1 MDEFVARINWEG
13 LEVATGRLEGGELLC
28 GLDEIVIARREITM
42 RDRML
47 QERMLALGPKLIRD
61 QEEFGRIVKEI
72 EADPKAKEVVAEWF
86 QKSIQLSPNY
96 NFGYSEHPE
105 NIPTVGFGLSGDLGP
120 VTTEPTCSR
129 TFSWDW
135 FNVTVPGKASK
146 IQESG
151 EISFQQSATSCGQEI
166 VRMIFET
173 DVSIRIMRQETA
185 MTRQPD
191 WRIRL
196 LAGSEIWWPS
206 LVDGQN
212 VANGFMT

>member
-1 MDEFVARINWEG
+1 MDHFVARINWEG
-13 LEVATGRLEGGELLC
+13 LNVATGASEGGELLC
-28 GLDEIVIARREITM
+28 RLDDILIVRREITSGLRMMEEKM
-42 RDRML
+42 R
-47 QERMLALGPKLIRD
+47 ELGHQIASNR
-61 QEEFGRIVKEI
+61 EEFVRLAAVIK
-72 EADPKAKEVVAEWF
+72 ADPKAQDVVAEWF
-86 QKSIQLSPNY
+86 KKSIQLSPKY
-96 NFGYSEHPE
+96 HFGYSEHPE
-105 NIPTVGFGLSGDLGP
+105 NMPTLGFGLSGDLGP
-120 VTTEPTCSR
+120 LTTEPTCSR

-135 FNVTVPGKASK
+135 FNVTVPGNAIK

-206 LVDGQN
+206 FVDGQN
-212 VANGFMT
+212 VANGFIT